1 MMRRR
6 QGDQEG
12 YGLDEQLTDQLVPT
26 MGSGAERNGGWQT
39 MGGGY
44 DRAQRAMQEDGVSP
58 EAQAGALAGLRALGT
73 EPSVSRETT
82 MREDRSNTGL
92 AGKAPNINAVPATGS
107 TSMPGA
113 APVGSPEGLSRGGLA
128 DAARRAQANNYT
140 DIEGTQNFRTGDF
153 MGSLEGF
160 NTGAWGSGERGSH
173 TLKNSF
179 GRIASRYDPT
189 QPGAAKTLMQ
199 DEDFRATWPD
209 AVLIDHPNGD
219 LIDFDGPGGDPPV
232 DVLRAAQAG
241 GAGQA
246 WQWGVQDGGGGAA
259 GANAGGGGLGQGVTV
274 NSLMSGDPMAAIT
287 EQINGLTGGQDSQ
300 IQALIEQILSGQ
312 QPQV

>member
-1 MMRRR
+1 MATMRRR
-6 QGDQEG
+6 PLEDDGDLEA
-12 YGLDEQLTDQLVPT
+12 QLIGQMAPPT
-26 MGSGAERNGGWQT
+26 FGGGAERNDGWHT
-39 MGGGY
+39 MGDEPLTGAVSPG
-44 DRAQRAMQEDGVSP
+44 GVS
-58 EAQAGALAGLRALGT
+58 RD
-73 EPSVSRETT
+73 TT

-92 AGKAPNINAVPATGS
+92 VGKAPNVNAVPATGS
-107 TSMPGA
+107 APMPGA
-113 APVGSPEGLSRGGLA
+113 AAPGSAPAGPSRSGLA

-160 NTGAWGSGERGSH
+160 NTGAWGTGERGSH

-189 QPGAAKTLMQ
+189 QPNAARTLMQ

-209 AVLIDHPNGD
+209 AMLIDHPNGD

-232 DVLRAAQAG
+232 DVLRAARAG
-241 GAGQA
+241 GAGEA

-259 GANAGGGGLGQGVTV
+259 SANAGGGGLGQGVTV

-287 EQINGLTGGQDSQ
+287 QQINNLTGGQDSQ

-312 QPQV
+312 QTQV